1 MTLERIIQKLDELE
15 KEEGKLPELM
25 QFYHRILQIQAGVG
39 NQLEKP
45 SPGLTG
51 DTATERLGQGKALLQ
66 ASEFTFDWTLF
77 QNTLREVTDV
87 FSEFSH
93 FFDLTPETFRESP
106 PEQLV
111 SRDSIEA
118 WYVGEDLPPAGA
130 ISQDIIRELIHAA
143 VRPFLMN
150 YAGTLIGFVEQE
162 NWRRNYCPICGGNA
176 DFAYLEPENGARW
189 LLCSRCDTEWLYR
202 RLQCPYCQNQDQ
214 NGLFF
219 YSDDDEVYR
228 LYVCEKCKH
237 YLKTIDLRKTKS
249 ETNVSLERLLTYELD
264 AQAREYGYLPIG

>member
-1 MTLERIIQKLDELE
+1 MTLERIIQKLDGQE
-15 KEEGKLPELM
+15 KEEGKLPELL
-25 QFYHRILQIQAGVG
+25 QFYRRIIQIQAGVG

-45 SPGLTG
+45 SPGLTRE
-51 DTATERLGQGKALLQ
+51 TATDRLGQGNPLLQ

-87 FSEFSH
+87 FIEFSH
-93 FFDLTPETFRESP
+93 LFDLTPAVFKQSP

-111 SRDSIEA
+111 SRDFIEA
-118 WYVGEDLPPAGA
+118 WYVGKDLPPTEA

-150 YAGTLIGFVEQE
+150 YAETLIGFVEQE
-162 NWRRNYCPICGGNA
+162 AWRRNYCPICGGNS

-189 LLCSRCDTEWLYR
+189 LLCSRCDTKWLFQ

-214 NGLFF
+214 NDLS
-219 YSDDDEVYR
+219 YYADDDEVYR
-228 LYVCEKCKH
+228 LYVCDKCKR
-237 YLKTIDLRKTKS
+237 YLKAIDLRKAGS
-249 ETNVSLERLLTYELD
+249 EVEVSLERLLTYELD
-264 AQAREYGYLPIG
+264 AQAREYEYLPIG